1 MSDPY
6 GSGSLPDVTDEQRQA
21 IIDDYKAKAAAQ
33 AAAQPAADNAGAPV
47 VDSTA
52 AGDAGPQLSQM
63 TDRGPLLPAE
73 QAISELFER
82 LKAQSEQIA
91 ALQGQVVKAQQFA
104 QAARQLAGPPAIV
117 TYANGIAAKLAS
129 HRDANPDLP
138 RGHFDD
144 AIAQAQELAKHAA
157 TAGDGD
163 TSVLGR
169 LEGLASKVG
178 RFVTRTHLRQTN
190 KHLDMSAIVDELE
203 SVLDEADKL
212 TADSGSS
219 SSSGSNGASSS
230 ELVKQ

>member
-1 MSDPY
+1 VTDPY
-6 GSGSLPDVTDEQRQA
+6 GSGSLPEVSDEQRQA
-21 IIDDYKAKAAAQ
+21 IIDQYKAEAAAKAAQAPAASQAQ
-33 AAAQPAADNAGAPV
+33 APPLDA
-47 VDSTA
+47 TA

-73 QAISELFER
+73 QAISELFEQ

-104 QAARQLAGPPAIV
+104 QAARQLAGPPAVV

-144 AIAQAQELAKHAA
+144 AIGHAEELAQHAA
-157 TAGDGD
+157 TLGDGD
-163 TSVLGR
+163 LSVAGR

-178 RFVTRTHLRQTN
+178 RFVTRTHLRRTN

-203 SVLDEADKL
+203 SVLEEVDKL
-212 TADSGSS
+212 TSDESGKA
-219 SSSGSNGASSS
+219 GASSGQ
-230 ELVKQ
+230 LVRQ